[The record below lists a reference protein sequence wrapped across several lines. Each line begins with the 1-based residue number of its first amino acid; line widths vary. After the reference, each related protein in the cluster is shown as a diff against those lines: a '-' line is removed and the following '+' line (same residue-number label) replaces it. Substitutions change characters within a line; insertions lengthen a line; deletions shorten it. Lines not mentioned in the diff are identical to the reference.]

1 MLSLNKKISIYL
13 LLFTSVIVSYLLGE
27 NSSGGSQHDY
37 LSTKKYIDTFQIDF
51 YEGMKLFKESSELH
65 LPFFY
70 LIIGNISKII
80 GINVLHY
87 LYLIISSLIPYVFY
101 KVLKKKFTDANYDV
115 LFFLSIIIF
124 LSPYFRSSAV
134 WLTTDNLALLFFLLS
149 INYFFKIEFQN
160 KVFLINALLCFF
172 YLVLASYIRHYYGIF
187 FIFYFYIIYSKFDFY
202 KNILIVLFNIV
213 LSVPFILYINYISLD
228 KNFSESFW
236 FVNFNF
242 TFNTL
247 FFTSLFLFYFFP
259 FILNNF
265 SLRYVGLNFL
275 SKKNIIILLLII
287 FSLIFITYD
296 IPINQIGGGIFY
308 KISMLYNIN
317 LFFIFALIGSL
328 VLFFF
333 TENLFRN
340 YLMFLILIIIFPL
353 SILFQKYYDPLI
365 YILIFTLISSKFID
379 DLIISKEINL
389 YLIGSYYLLFLISCN
404 FYYF

>member
-228 KNFSESFW
+228 KNFSDSFW

-242 TFNTL
+242 IFNIL

-265 SLRYVGLNFL
+265 SFRYLKLNFL
-275 SKKNIIILLLII
+275 TKKKIFLFLLII
-287 FSLIFITYD
+287 FSLIFITYK
-296 IPINQIGGGIFY
+296 IPIYQIGGGIFY

-317 LFFIFALIGSL
+317 VFFIFALMGAV

-333 TENLFRN
+333 TDSLFRN
-340 YLMFLILIIIFPL
+340 YLIFLILIIIFPL

-379 DLIISKEINL
+379 NLIINKEINF
-389 YLIGSYYLLFLISCN
+389 YYIGSYYLLFLISCN
-404 FYYF
+404 VYYF